1 MGRDKFL
8 HGAMILTL
16 AGLVVKIIG
25 SVNRILLSRL
35 LGGEGIG
42 LYQMAYPVYLLLLA
56 ISSAGIPV
64 AISIVVSRYLAKDD
78 VGNVRRVFHLSLRLM
93 SLLGLVLALALVL
106 AAGWLVDSGV
116 IKDGRAYYSL
126 VALAPAV
133 FFGTVLAS
141 FRGLFQGHQLMT
153 PPAVSQIL
161 EQFIRVVTMVV
172 LAYVLLPYGLEY
184 AAAGAAFGAVPGS
197 LMGMV
202 VLGCFYRYY
211 RKRWLA
217 EAELRPCREEL
228 SSSKLVKELLLLA
241 LPVSCANVL
250 VPVTNSIDVLLVP
263 GYLIESGFTV
273 EQATTLFGYLAG
285 MAQPLLL
292 LATIP
297 TMSLATS
304 LVPAI
309 AEAYTLKQTDIIT
322 AKATT
327 AMKLCC
333 LITVPAAVG
342 MAVLAEPI
350 SLLLYG
356 TAKAGTAI
364 MHSAPSLWF
373 LGMHQ
378 VTTGMLQGMGH
389 SNLPML
395 HMLAGII
402 AKLFAVC
409 QLTNA
414 TLNIAGA
421 AWATNINF
429 GLTALLNILALRY
442 YKISFRWYNILKII
456 VAAGLMG
463 LLAWWAHGLLLVKL
477 GTVLATIAAML
488 LAVLFYA
495 ALLCALQVLTKQEL
509 QQLPLVKKIV
519 QKRKKA

>member
-1 MGRDKFL
+1 MAKDKFL

-93 SLLGLVLALALVL
+93 SLLGLGLALALVL
-106 AAGWLVDSGV
+106 AAGWLVDSGI

-211 RKRWLA
+211 RKRWLT
-217 EAELRPCREEL
+217 EAELKPCKEEL
-228 SSSKLVKELLLLA
+228 SSTQLVKELLLLA

-309 AEAYTLKQTDIIT
+309 AEAYTLKRPDIIE
-322 AKATT
+322 AKAAT

-373 LGMHQ
+373 LGLHQ

-389 SNLPML
+389 SNLPMV
-395 HMLAGII
+395 HMLVGIV

-414 TLNIAGA
+414 AWDIAGA

-429 GLTALLNILALRY
+429 GLTALLNILVLRY
-442 YKISFRWYNILKII
+442 YKISFQWWSIVKII
-456 VAAGLMG
+456 LAAVLMG
-463 LLAWWAHGLLLVKL
+463 GAAWWSQQLLVPVL
-477 GTVLATIAAML
+477 GMVLATISAML
-488 LAVLFYA
+488 VA
-495 ALLCALQVLTKQEL
+495 ALLYAVLLIMMGALTKQEL
-509 QQLPLVKKIV
+509 QQLPVLKKILN
-519 QKRKKA
+519 KRKKA

>member
-1 MGRDKFL
+1 MGKDKFL

-93 SLLGLVLALALVL
+93 SLLGLGLALALVL
-106 AAGWLVDSGV
+106 AAGWLVDSGI

-172 LAYVLLPYGLEY
+172 LAYALLPYGLEY

-217 EAELRPCREEL
+217 EAELKPCKEEL
-228 SSSKLVKELLLLA
+228 SSTQLVKELLLLA

-309 AEAYTLKQTDIIT
+309 AEAYTLKRPDVVE
-322 AKATT
+322 AKAST

-373 LGMHQ
+373 LGLHQ

-389 SNLPML
+389 SNLPMA
-395 HMLAGII
+395 HMLVGII

-414 TLNIAGA
+414 AWNIAGA

-429 GLTALLNILALRY
+429 GLTALLNILVLRY
-442 YKISFRWYNILKII
+442 YKIKFHWYNIIKII
-456 VAAGLMG
+456 LAALLMG
-463 LLAWWAHGLLLVKL
+463 GAAWWSQQLLEPSLGMVLATISAMVMAAAFYAGLLLVS
-477 GTVLATIAAML
+477 G
-488 LAVLFYA
+488 
-495 ALLCALQVLTKQEL
+495 VLTKQEL
-509 QQLPLVKKIV
+509 TQLPVLKKILK
-519 QKRKKA
+519 QRKKA